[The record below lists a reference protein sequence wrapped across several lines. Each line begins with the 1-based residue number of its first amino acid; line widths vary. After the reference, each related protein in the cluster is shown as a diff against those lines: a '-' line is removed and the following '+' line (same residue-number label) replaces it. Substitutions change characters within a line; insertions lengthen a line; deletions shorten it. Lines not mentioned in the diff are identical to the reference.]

1 VAASPKN
8 PAPAARSLAAAGL
21 AFLVVLALGL
31 GRLAYLGQPGGT
43 GLEDPLAGRIPDG
56 AALVV
61 LGNSV
66 ARSAVDPQ
74 ALQGALGL
82 PVGDLILQ
90 GSQPAHWLAALRHRV
105 FGAGHR
111 PTVVLLYAPPQSLL
125 GVRLVAE
132 VDQGLLLTLLS
143 GPDPDLVRRALGES
157 LQMGPLPLLL
167 RGRERA
173 RRRLLAAAEGLGAP
187 PVALG
192 PDPLALLPAD
202 PDARFQVLP
211 GAPSAGQVAD
221 RDPAPQTPDR
231 SWLPDLLA
239 EVEEGGAQLWV
250 IQPPRRPGE
259 GPPPARY
266 DSLWPWLVAQGA
278 RVEGLES
285 LDLSAEDFDSAWHLR
300 PEAQARVSAALAAR
314 LQVSG
319 ALPAP

>member
-1 VAASPKN
+1 
-8 PAPAARSLAAAGL
+8 
-21 AFLVVLALGL
+21 
-31 GRLAYLGQPGGT
+31 
-43 GLEDPLAGRIPDG
+43 
-56 AALVV
+56 
-61 LGNSV
+61 
-66 ARSAVDPQ
+66 
-74 ALQGALGL
+74 
-82 PVGDLILQ
+82 
-90 GSQPAHWLAALRHRV
+90 
-105 FGAGHR
+105 
-111 PTVVLLYAPPQSLL
+111 
-125 GVRLVAE
+125 
-132 VDQGLLLTLLS
+132 
-143 GPDPDLVRRALGES
+143 
-157 LQMGPLPLLL
+157 MGPLPLLL